1 MLDDETVENIGTLNE
16 KLKKEFASVPK
27 KSIK

>member
-1 MLDDETVENIGTLNE
+1 MLNDKTVENIDTLNK